1 LGAARRERLAQQLTE
16 AALPAKTVL
25 VRTLITLAISAVGG
39 FAASLFA
46 IPGAW
51 LMGGALA
58 VALAAIGGVK
68 VAMPNWL
75 RDIGFMLTGLSMG
88 ASVAKD
94 SLSLIVQWPVTM
106 AALAIELLLIVAAT
120 GYMLRVLFKIDRGTA
135 YLSSFPGHLSFV
147 MGIASAGVGD
157 PRQIVIIQV
166 IRVLM
171 LTICVPIGALFLPV
185 GDFAGASVTDAT
197 LLTLVGM
204 IGLCLVTGF
213 IFTRLRVPAGYSLG
227 AMAAATV
234 AKLSGI
240 FEGAIPEP
248 LLIVTFVLIGA
259 LIGARFQGI
268 TRAEIIKASIGGL
281 IATAMTV
288 GIVTLMTL
296 GVSNLVDMPFAQIWL
311 GLSPGGLEAMG
322 ALGIALGLDTAFIA
336 AHHVTRLLLLTF
348 LIPVVTMLIRDKTVP

>member
-1 LGAARRERLAQQLTE
+1 MSTPGPSTRDAII
-16 AALPAKTVL
+16 
-25 VRTLITLAISAVGG
+25 RTLTTLGISAVGG
-39 FAASLFA
+39 FAASLFD

-58 VALAAIGGVK
+58 VAGSAIVGVK
-68 VAMPNWL
+68 VMMPNWL
-75 RDIGFMLTGLSMG
+75 RDIGFMLTGLTMG

-94 SLSLIVQWPVTM
+94 SLNLIMQWPVTM
-106 AALAIELLLIVAAT
+106 LALVIELVLIIAAT
-120 GYMLRVLFKIDRGTA
+120 GYMLRVVFKIDRGTA

-147 MGIASAGVGD
+147 MGMAAAGVGD

-185 GDFAGASVTDAT
+185 GDYAGMAVSDAT
-197 LLTLVGM
+197 PTTLVLM
-204 IGLCLVTGF
+204 IGLCALGGF
-213 IFTRLRVPAGYSLG
+213 IFSKLRVPAAYSLG
-227 AMAAATV
+227 AMAAATT
-234 AKLSGI
+234 AKLSGL

-248 LLIVTFVLIGA
+248 LVIVTFVLIGA

-268 TRAEIIKASIGGL
+268 SRQEIVTASIGGL

-288 GIVTLMTL
+288 AIVTVIAL
-296 GVSNLVDMPFAQIWL
+296 GAAQLVDMPFAQIWL

-336 AHHVTRLLLLTF
+336 AHHVTRLLLLSF
-348 LIPVVTMLIRDKTVP
+348 MIPLVTMLIRDKQVP

>member
-1 LGAARRERLAQQLTE
+1 MSN
-16 AALPAKTVL
+16 ALPARTAVVQTL
-25 VRTLITLAISAVGG
+25 VTIAISAVGG
-39 FAASLFA
+39 FGASLFA

-58 VALAAIGGVK
+58 VAAAAIAGVK
-68 VAMPNWL
+68 VMMPNWL

-94 SLSLIVQWPVTM
+94 SLQLIVQWPVTM
-106 AALAIELLLIVAAT
+106 AALVLELILIVVGT

-147 MGIASAGVGD
+147 MSIASAGVGD

-185 GDFAGASVTDAT
+185 GDYAGGAVNDAT
-197 LLTLVGM
+197 LAMLAAM
-204 IGLCLVTGF
+204 IALCAATGF
-213 IFTRLRVPAGYSLG
+213 VFTKLGVPAAYSLG

-234 AKLSGI
+234 AKLAGF

-268 TRAEIIKASIGGL
+268 TRAEIIKASVGGL

-288 GIVTLMTL
+288 AIVTVVTFAAS
-296 GVSNLVDMPFAQIWL
+296 GLVDMPFAQIWL

-348 LIPVVTMLIRDKTVP
+348 LIPVVTMLVRGKELP

>member
-1 LGAARRERLAQQLTE
+1 M
-16 AALPAKTVL
+16 
-25 VRTLITLAISAVGG
+25 TLAISAAGG

-94 SLSLIVQWPVTM
+94 SLSLIAQWPVTM
-106 AALAIELLLIVAAT
+106 AALVIELILIVAAT
-120 GYMLRVLFKIDRGTA
+120 GYMLRVVFKIDRGTA

-185 GDFAGASVTDAT
+185 GDYAGMAMVDAT
-197 LLTLVGM
+197 PLMLVAM
-204 IGLCLVTGF
+204 IVLCAVTGF
-213 IFTRLRVPAGYSLG
+213 VFTKLGVPAGYSLG
-227 AMAAATV
+227 AMAAATT
-234 AKLSGI
+234 AKLTG
-240 FEGAIPEP
+240 FFDGAIPDP

-288 GIVTLMTL
+288 AIVTVVTFAAS
-296 GVSNLVDMPFAQIWL
+296 GLVDMPFAQIWL

-336 AHHVTRLLLLTF
+336 AHHVSRLLLLTF
-348 LIPVVTMLIRDKTVP
+348 LIPVVTMLVREKDLP